1 MYVDIVVIVV
11 LLISVIIAVL
21 RGFIREVLTILGM
34 FGGAVA
40 AYIGGPAVAPMMRGF
55 LGVEEGEE
63 PEKLFDIIPY
73 DMVADGLGYFVV
85 FVAFLIIL
93 SVLSHF
99 LSAFVKNLGL
109 GAVDRALGAA
119 FGVLRGILVLGL
131 LYLPVHTLVEEE
143 QMAEYEWLSSSQ
155 TRTYLAPVS
164 EWILTLIPSSDKEEG
179 AADEDGGESK
189 ARKIIKDMD
198 LLQNI
203 TNPSDDKGD
212 VDTQKDGYNSDF
224 REGMD
229 KIIEDATQ
237 EQKKPVYKKP
247 KYNQ

>member
-1 MYVDIVVIVV
+1 MFVDIAVIVV
-11 LLISVIIAVL
+11 LLISIIIAVL

-40 AYIGGPAVAPMMRGF
+40 AYIGGPAVAPMMRSL
-55 LGVEEGEE
+55 LGVEEGVE
-63 PEKLFDIIPY
+63 PEKLFDAIPY

-99 LSAFVKNLGL
+99 LSAFVKTLGL

-131 LYLPVHTLVEEE
+131 LYLPVHKLVEVE
-143 QMAEYEWLSSSQ
+143 EYEWLSSSQ
-155 TRTYLAPVS
+155 TRVYLAPVS
-164 EWILTLIPSSDKEEG
+164 EWILSLIPSSDVG
-179 AADEDGGESK
+179 DGESGEPSK
-189 ARKIIKDMD
+189 AHKIIKDMD
-198 LLQNI
+198 LLKNL
-203 TNPSDDKGD
+203 TEPSDEKSSADP
-212 VDTQKDGYNSDF
+212 QKDGYNADF

-229 KIIEDATQ
+229 KIIEDVTQ
-237 EQKKPVYKKP
+237 GKENLTDKKPQ
-247 KYNQ
+247 YNE